1 MDIESIRNYC
11 LKKDGVTEELPFDE
25 DSPVY
30 KVMGKIFAITN
41 LTPPYSINLKCDPEK
56 AIELRE
62 RYDAVTPGY
71 HMNKTHW
78 NTIELGSNI
87 PPKLIKEWID
97 HSYELVVTGL
107 PKKDRSKL
115 ATHDF
120 SHGNHTN
127 KSKPKERESK

>member
-1 MDIESIRNYC
+1 MNPGSIREYC
-11 LKKDGVTEELPFDE
+11 LQKKGVTEELPFDE

-56 AIELRE
+56 AVELRE
-62 RYDAVTPGY
+62 KYDAVTPGY

-78 NTIELGSNI
+78 NTVDLQSGI

-97 HSYELVVTGL
+97 HSHELVVNGL
-107 PKKDRSKL
+107 SQKDKNRLITHGSSHKSQINTKK
-115 ATHDF
+115 
-120 SHGNHTN
+120 
-127 KSKPKERESK
+127 